1 MHTPEPPLHTIPK
14 PSLPSPAS
22 AADPGAS
29 DAADSRPIVAL
40 QLTDPHL
47 FATPGLMLGVDTNAS
62 LRAVLAAI
70 RRDHGNADVLLATG
84 DLSHDGSELSYRR
97 FADALTPLG
106 IPVRCLPGNHDTPAT
121 LKRALGAWTEPIGD
135 VGAWRIILLDSRT
148 DGSNAGHLERD
159 QFELLDHG
167 LSTAQGRPAL
177 VAVHHNAV
185 QVSPEWRDAMML
197 DNAAE
202 LFRHLT
208 RWGNARVLLWG
219 HVHQEFDRR
228 RGNVRMLATPST
240 CFQFTIRDGRHRL
253 DPQPPGYRW
262 LKLYPDGSI
271 ATGVR
276 RLDAALWRALVQEW
290 NEPEE
295 IPIAV
300 DPAADRDAPAV
311 HAEGA

>member
-1 MHTPEPPLHTIPK
+1 MHTIPRF
-14 PSLPSPAS
+14 SIPSPAR
-22 AADPGAS
+22 AAGA
-29 DAADSRPIVAL
+29 DADHADDADSRPILAL

-47 FATPGLMLGVDTNAS
+47 FSGPGVMLGVNTDAS
-62 LRAVLAAI
+62 LRAVVAAI
-70 RRDHGNADVLLATG
+70 RRDHGRADLLLATG
-84 DLSHDGSELSYRR
+84 DLSQDGSELSYRR
-97 FADALTPLG
+97 FAEAVAPLG
-106 IPVRCLPGNHDTPAT
+106 IPVRCLPGNHDAPEA
-121 LKRALGAWTEPIGD
+121 LKRVLGDWTDPIAD
-135 VGAWRIILLDSRT
+135 VGAWRIILLDSRA

-167 LSTAQGRPAL
+167 LAEADGRPAL
-177 VAVHHNAV
+177 VAMHHNAV
-185 QVSPEWRDAMML
+185 QVSADWRDPMML

-219 HVHQEFDRR
+219 HVHQDFDRR

-295 IPIAV
+295 VLASAAYGDAHSTDGV
-300 DPAADRDAPAV
+300 AADT
-311 HAEGA
+311 H